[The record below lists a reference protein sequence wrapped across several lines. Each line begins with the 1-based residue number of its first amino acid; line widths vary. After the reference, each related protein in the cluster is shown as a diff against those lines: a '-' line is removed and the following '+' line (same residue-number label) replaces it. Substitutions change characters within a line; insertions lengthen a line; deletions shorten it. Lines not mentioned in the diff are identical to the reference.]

1 MTKARE
7 AAPVSDASLP
17 RAPFTVGEELVHAL
31 SHGVGALLAVVGAIA
46 LVLDAS
52 ARGGLYVVGCAIYGA
67 TLITLFLASTACHAV
82 PMDMP
87 RTRTWLQR
95 VDHGAIYLQIAG
107 TYTPFSL
114 FVIPAPWGPRLLVAI
129 WVLAAIGLLNTAH
142 SLFTGVEGSRERA
155 YRRRSL
161 ALYLLMGWL
170 AVVAF
175 KPLVQALPAGPLALV
190 LVGGAAYSVGV
201 GFFVSRR
208 KWSHSVWHGFVL
220 AGAAAHFGALFLL
233 V

>member
-1 MTKARE
+1 MT
-7 AAPVSDASLP
+7 DASLP
-17 RAPFTVGEELVHAL
+17 RAPFTVGEELAHAI
-31 SHGVGALLAVVGAIA
+31 SHGVGAILAIIGAIA

-52 ARGGLYVVGCAIYGA
+52 TRGALHVVGCAVYGA
-67 TLITLFLASTACHAV
+67 TLITLFLASTACHAAPV
-82 PMDMP
+82 DMP

-142 SLFTGVEGSRERA
+142 SLFTAVEGRRERA

-175 KPLVQALPAGPLALV
+175 KPLAQALPAGPLALV
-190 LVGGAAYSVGV
+190 LAGGAAYSIGV
-201 GFFVSRR
+201 GFFLSKR

-220 AGAAAHFGALFLL
+220 AGAGAHFAALFLL

>member
-1 MTKARE
+1 MSE
-7 AAPVSDASLP
+7 VVPH
-17 RAPFTVGEELVHAL
+17 RAPFTVGEELAHAV
-31 SHGVGALLAVVGAIA
+31 SHGVGAVLALVGAIA

-52 ARGGLYVVGCAIYGA
+52 TRGGLHVVGCAIYGA
-67 TLITLFLASTACHAV
+67 TLITLFLASTACHAA
-82 PMDMP
+82 PMDMS

-114 FVIPAPWGPRLLVAI
+114 FVIPAPWGPRLLIAI
-129 WVLAAIGLLNTAH
+129 WLLAGIGLLNTAH
-142 SLFTGVEGSRERA
+142 SLFTAVEGRRERA

-190 LVGGAAYSVGV
+190 LAGGAAYSIGV
-201 GFFVSRR
+201 GFFLSNR

-220 AGAAAHFGALFLL
+220 AGAGAHFAALFLL